1 MFRYV
6 TRAAVV
12 AGSVAGLLWVAASP
26 GTATSSQERQFVVL
40 YAQGGSA
47 EAAHAAIAAAGGTVI
62 SENAAIGVAT
72 VTTKS
77 DSFQAAAGASAAIQG
92 VARSTVIGR
101 APDDGSAGGK
111 GSVKRDAA
119 AAALQG

>member
-26 GTATSSQERQFVVL
+26 GTATSGQERQFVVL

-62 SENAAIGVAT
+62 SENAAIGVAGAVDRPGGADGPGRDRDQLQPSVRRT
-72 VTTKS
+72 R
-77 DSFQAAAGASAAIQG
+77 AAREGAH
-92 VARSTVIGR
+92 R
-101 APDDGSAGGK
+101 
-111 GSVKRDAA
+111 
-119 AAALQG
+119 